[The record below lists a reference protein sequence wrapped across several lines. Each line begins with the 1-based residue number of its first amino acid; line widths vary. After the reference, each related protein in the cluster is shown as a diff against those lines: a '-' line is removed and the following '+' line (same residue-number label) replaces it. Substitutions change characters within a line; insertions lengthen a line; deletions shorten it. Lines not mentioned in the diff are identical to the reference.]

1 MNIPRTFIFLPSKPI
16 ASSSRQKYNTQAWH
30 ENVLVW
36 APSPNSQPY
45 CFKLCRAEQSS
56 EGQKSAVFLA
66 VWRRIKSAAV
76 QLTFC
81 VPLGVQGSKCM
92 LTASVWT
99 FSHSHTHTHSMHAA
113 MATLVAFY
121 RWYRRIEGAH
131 FMFTACWNFLTL
143 QTRRPLSLEVRL
155 ILAIKADNN
164 TTFFFFLHPN
174 RSFFP
179 SGAHLSVLKL
189 PLFHTVIPK
198 ARAVL

>member
-1 MNIPRTFIFLPSKPI
+1 M
-16 ASSSRQKYNTQAWH
+16 
-30 ENVLVW
+30 W

-56 EGQKSAVFLA
+56 EGQKSAVFPA

-99 FSHSHTHTHSMHAA
+99 FSHTHTHSMQPWQLSSLSIGDLGASKA
-113 MATLVAFY
+113 
-121 RWYRRIEGAH
+121 AH
-131 FMFTACWNFLTL
+131 FTFTACWNFLTL